1 MKTFLCGLAL
11 PALLAALLSAPLA
24 RPAAAASNTTVGV
37 GSGAVAGALVGGPIG
52 AVAGAIVGGVV
63 GASTE
68 RPRRY
73 RRVRA
78 RRSALPVRPVAQRV
92 APAAPRGALTP
103 TVSAEPAPVS
113 TGSTGRRWTDPR

>member
-1 MKTFLCGLAL
+1 MKTLLCGLAL
-11 PALLAALLSAPLA
+11 AALLAAPLS

-73 RRVRA
+73 RRARA
-78 RRSALPVRPVAQRV
+78 RRSALPVRSVARRM
-92 APAAPRGALTP
+92 APAPRGTLTP
-103 TVSAEPAPVS
+103 TVSAESLPVS

>member
-1 MKTFLCGLAL
+1 MRTLLGSFARAAFVA
-11 PALLAALLSAPLA
+11 ALLAAPLA

-73 RRVRA
+73 RRARA
-78 RRSALPVRPVAQRV
+78 RRSALPVRPVARRM
-92 APAAPRGALTP
+92 APAPRGALTP
-103 TVSAEPAPVS
+103 TVSAEPVPAS

>member
-1 MKTFLCGLAL
+1 MKTLLCGLAL
-11 PALLAALLSAPLA
+11 AVVLAAPLA

-73 RRVRA
+73 RRARA
-78 RRSALPVRPVAQRV
+78 RRSALPVRPVAQRA
-92 APAAPRGALTP
+92 APAPRRALTPTLSP
-103 TVSAEPAPVS
+103 TVSAEPVPAS
-113 TGSTGRRWTDPR
+113 AGSTGRRWTDPR